1 MSETAR
7 TAPAAPTL
15 LQRLMRWE
23 SALVLLLIGTVVL
36 GDQLSPAF
44 LKSGNFFYIGLN
56 IGEVAII
63 ALPLALIVITGEID
77 LSVASMLGLSGTIL
91 ADLTSRGVNVW
102 IAMVV
107 TLAFGVLMGLFNGL
121 LVTRVGLP
129 SLAVTI
135 GTLTLYRGIAQIVLP
150 NSSLGGFPEY
160 LTNIGVVPIRG
171 TQIPWSIAIYA
182 LLVIGFAITL
192 HATPVGRA
200 IFAIGSNQEAAYFSG
215 IRVKR
220 IKLGLFVLSGLFCAL
235 AGILFSLR
243 FASARYDAGTGLELN
258 AVLIVLLGGISIF
271 GGRGTMFGLV
281 LATCVIAALQSGL
294 TLHLMSPQDQ
304 NVVIGGLLV
313 ASVILPNA
321 SSIYGRARTRIAS
334 AGARRASRRIT
345 PSEGPS

>member
-1 MSETAR
+1 VSDTAR
-7 TAPAAPTL
+7 PASIWH
-15 LQRLMRWE
+15 RLMRWE
-23 SALVLLLIGTVVL
+23 SALLVLLIGTIVL
-36 GDQLSPAF
+36 GDKLSPAF

-91 ADLTSRGVNVW
+91 ADLTSRGLNIW
-102 IAMVV
+102 LSMAV
-107 TLAFGVLMGLFNGL
+107 TLVFGLLMGLLNGL

-160 LTNIGVVPIRG
+160 LTNIGVVPIPH
-171 TQIPWSIAIYA
+171 TQIPWSIAIFA
-182 LLVIGFAITL
+182 VFAVAFAITL
-192 HATPVGRA
+192 HATPLGRA
-200 IFAIGSNQEAAYFSG
+200 IYAIGSNQEAAYFSG

-220 IKLGLFVLSGLFCAL
+220 IKLGLFVLSGLFCAI

-271 GGRGTMFGLV
+271 GGRGTMLGLV
-281 LATCVIAALQSGL
+281 LAVCVIAALQSGL

-304 NVVIGGLLV
+304 NIIIGGLLV
-313 ASVILPNA
+313 ASVILPNV
-321 SSIYGRARTRIAS
+321 SDIYTRARTRLSS
-334 AGARRASRRIT
+334 AAARRASRRL
-345 PSEGPS
+345 PAPGSSAP

>member
-1 MSETAR
+1 MSDAVG
-7 TAPAAPTL
+7 APSIM
-15 LQRLMRWE
+15 QRLLRWE
-23 SALVLLLIGTVVL
+23 SALVVLLIATVVL

-91 ADLTSRGVNVW
+91 ADLTSRGVDIW
-102 IAMVV
+102 LSMAI
-107 TLAFGVLMGLFNGL
+107 TLLCGLLMGLVNGL

-160 LTNIGVVPIRG
+160 LTNIGVVPIPH
-171 TQIPWSIAIYA
+171 TQIPWSIAI
-182 LLVIGFAITL
+182 FAVLAVAFAVTL
-192 HATPVGRA
+192 HATPLGRA
-200 IFAIGSNQEAAYFSG
+200 IYAIGSNEEAAYFSG

-220 IKLGLFVLSGLFCAL
+220 IKLALFVLSGLFCAI

-258 AVLIVLLGGISIF
+258 AVLIVLLGGVSIF
-271 GGRGTMFGLV
+271 GGRGTMLGVV
-281 LATCVIAALQSGL
+281 LAVCVIAALQSGL

-304 NVVIGGLLV
+304 NVIIGGLLV
-313 ASVILPNA
+313 ASVILPNV
-321 SSIYGRARTRIAS
+321 SSIYSRARTRIAS
-334 AGARRASRRIT
+334 AGARRASRRVT
-345 PSEGPS
+345 PSGGAP

>member
-1 MSETAR
+1 MSEA
-7 TAPAAPTL
+7 AAPMHSIMKRL
-15 LQRLMRWE
+15 LRWE
-23 SALVLLLIGTVVL
+23 SALVVLLIGTIVL

-91 ADLTSRGVNVW
+91 ADLTSRGLNIW
-102 IAMVV
+102 LSMLV
-107 TLAFGVLMGLFNGL
+107 TLFFGVLMGLFNGL

-150 NSSLGGFPEY
+150 NSSLGGFPAY
-160 LTNIGVVPIRG
+160 LTNIGVVPISH
-171 TQIPWSIAIYA
+171 TQIPWSIAFFA
-182 LLVIGFAITL
+182 VFAVGFTVVL
-192 HATPVGRA
+192 HMTPIGRA

-220 IKLGLFVLSGLFCAL
+220 IKLWLFVASGLFCAI
-235 AGILFSLR
+235 AGILYSLR

-271 GGRGTMFGLV
+271 GGRGTMLGLL
-281 LATCVIAALQSGL
+281 LAVCVIAALQSGL

-304 NVVIGGLLV
+304 NTIIGGLLV
-313 ASVILPNA
+313 ASVILPNV
-321 SSIYGRARTRIAS
+321 SSIYARARTRIAS
-334 AGARRASRRIT
+334 AGARRASRRIA
-345 PSEGPS
+345 PHEGAP